1 MLNCCKDCAL
11 HEGHVSVNKFNVY
24 NVAKMTRGKRI
35 LSIANAKMSEH
46 MLPQCHKNEMC
57 ALYANFK
64 LDGRQEIA
72 NKCEMSILVAYR
84 IHKFFSD
91 SVLCICVCICKSCE
105 LYGNFFFYCW
115 FFLQMH
121 TQIWARQ
128 SHASTSAAFFG
139 SFSVFLLFEL
149 YYYDSERIESKIISA
164 YNCSK
169 SSFNAADRRTK
180 QKHRTAQSLCIV
192 CTSFSKAETSN
203 TNGPQHTFQS

>member
-35 LSIANAKMSEH
+35 LSIANAKMCEH

-115 FFLQMH
+115 FFFCKCIHKYEPDNH
-121 TQIWARQ
+121 TRAHQPH
-128 SHASTSAAFFG
+128 SLVLSPC
-139 SFSVFLLFEL
+139 SFCL
-149 YYYDSERIESKIISA
+149 
-164 YNCSK
+164 NCTIMIA
-169 SSFNAADRRTK
+169 NA
-180 QKHRTAQSLCIV
+180 L
-192 CTSFSKAETSN
+192 KAK
-203 TNGPQHTFQS
+203 